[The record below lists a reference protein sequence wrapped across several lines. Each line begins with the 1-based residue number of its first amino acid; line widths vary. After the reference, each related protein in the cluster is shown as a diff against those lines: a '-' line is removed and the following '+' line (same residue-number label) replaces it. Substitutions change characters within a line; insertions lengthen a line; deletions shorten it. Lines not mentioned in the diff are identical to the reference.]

1 MIEDKLT
8 HGERLRLE
16 CVAQAVAFYAGTDEP
31 FNPVVLDAAGLIE
44 AYVIQYNKEDD

>member
-16 CVAQAVAFYAGTDEP
+16 CVAQAVAAGAMRGQSAEQIVTT
-31 FNPVVLDAAGLIE
+31 AARIE
-44 AYVIQYNKEDD
+44 TYVSNGET